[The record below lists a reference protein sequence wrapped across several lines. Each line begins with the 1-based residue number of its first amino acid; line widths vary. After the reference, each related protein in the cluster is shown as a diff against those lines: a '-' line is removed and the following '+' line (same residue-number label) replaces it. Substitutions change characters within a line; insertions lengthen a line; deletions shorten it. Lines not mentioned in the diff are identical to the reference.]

1 MEEWI
6 RSKLAKIEVGDKE
19 LLLGFPTRRDA
30 LIAEQHG
37 LDVINDGGKIV
48 TLSSKLFAT
57 GLLAKQPEISDEEAM
72 DIMQQYIDEGGE
84 IDEIIQFLTEQYMA
98 FMKSPNGKKKKK
110 AKIVEM

>member
-1 MEEWI
+1 
-6 RSKLAKIEVGDKE
+6 
-19 LLLGFPTRRDA
+19 
-30 LIAEQHG
+30 
-37 LDVINDGGKIV
+37 
-48 TLSSKLFAT
+48 
-57 GLLAKQPEISDEEAM
+57 M